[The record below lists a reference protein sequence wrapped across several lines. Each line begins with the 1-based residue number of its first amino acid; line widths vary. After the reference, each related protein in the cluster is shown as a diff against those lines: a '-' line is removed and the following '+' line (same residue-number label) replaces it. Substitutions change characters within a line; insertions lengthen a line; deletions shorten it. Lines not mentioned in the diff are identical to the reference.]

1 MNSIIIIEIEGCE
14 GCKIAKKLTR
24 NAIVQSNVTAELIFM
39 NGITPERNKEF
50 CNNHNIKDFPTTL
63 FVKDSKILE
72 SYVGTKPISEIIDKI
87 KIHFVDNPT
96 VEMIE
101 A

>member
-1 MNSIIIIEIEGCE
+1 MNSIIIIETEGCE
-14 GCKIAKKLTR
+14 ACKIARNLTKK
-24 NAIVQSNVTAELIFM
+24 AIIKANVTVELAFM
-39 NGITPERNKEF
+39 DGVKPERNKKF

-72 SYVGTKPISEIIDKI
+72 SYVGTKPITEIIDKI

-101 A
+101 V